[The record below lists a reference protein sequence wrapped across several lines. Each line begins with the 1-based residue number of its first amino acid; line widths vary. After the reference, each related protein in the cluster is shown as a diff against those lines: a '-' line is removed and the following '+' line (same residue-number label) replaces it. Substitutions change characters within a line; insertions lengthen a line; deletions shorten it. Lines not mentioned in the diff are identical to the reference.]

1 MLMVAVQKI
10 MTTIHFATMLRNAT
24 SLLTSRVQLMMT
36 GARATTGTALKQD
49 TMVRPP
55 APQWGKAAAT
65 SAIRY
70 PSSEPAASPI
80 TITITVDCKFS
91 AIAPQFS

>member
-55 APQWGKAAAT
+55 APQWGKARDPVRQITQQRAGGKADHNNDHGGLQILRN
-65 SAIRY
+65 SA
-70 PSSEPAASPI
+70 
-80 TITITVDCKFS
+80 
-91 AIAPQFS
+91 QFS